1 MLLVHCML
9 IIDYPYEDSAKVV
22 CWCPWNNG
30 HDHQMRSIAVQ
41 GWIPIC
47 EYGKSCDVLENQEQ
61 MVTNTIKYV
70 QKGFKI
76 LPAANPNLCN
86 LFEWADCDIQSRLCL
101 LHVTTTAFIRMEIMW
116 WCSARTLPR
125 IYTNWCEQMQQCN
138 SLPQLWMRIRQW
150 LWRVTRCPDFI
161 SNTKKPVGN
170 ETLEMP
176 SSVARHLWCYGLL
189 KLFMHYFLQE
199 NLSWKADKFLGQWKT
214 TATSPQQVAFKKGQA
229 VNMVMATANRSS

>member
-1 MLLVHCML
+1 ML

-61 MVTNTIKYV
+61 MVTNTMKYV

-86 LFEWADCDIQSRLCL
+86 LFE
-101 LHVTTTAFIRMEIMW
+101 
-116 WCSARTLPR
+116 
-125 IYTNWCEQMQQCN
+125 
-138 SLPQLWMRIRQW
+138 
-150 LWRVTRCPDFI
+150 
-161 SNTKKPVGN
+161 
-170 ETLEMP
+170 
-176 SSVARHLWCYGLL
+176 
-189 KLFMHYFLQE
+189 
-199 NLSWKADKFLGQWKT
+199 
-214 TATSPQQVAFKKGQA
+214 
-229 VNMVMATANRSS
+229 

>member
-1 MLLVHCML
+1 MFLVHSMF
-9 IIDYPYEDSAKVV
+9 IVDYPYEDSAKAI

-41 GWIPIC
+41 GWIPTC
-47 EYGKSCDVLENQEQ
+47 EYGKSCDVLENREQ

-70 QKGFKI
+70 QKR
-76 LPAANPNLCN
+76 
-86 LFEWADCDIQSRLCL
+86 Q
-101 LHVTTTAFIRMEIMW
+101 IRTFAIFL
-116 WCSARTLPR
+116 S
-125 IYTNWCEQMQQCN
+125 EQIVIFRAVYASYM
-138 SLPQLWMRIRQW
+138 SPQLPLSGWKSCDDVPQERCLVSTRIDAN
-150 LWRVTRCPDFI
+150 RCGSATVYHSFGWGSDNDFGGSQGALI
-161 SNTKKPVGN
+161 SYPTQKPLGN